1 MPTLAGFLPLDLR
14 IPVSC
19 CVYCETAKPCLQELG
34 EGLSV
39 TPVNWVRSES
49 LAFEEPPSLLKSQD
63 LRSSQTLTVRA
74 EIGSQRES
82 GDKKV
87 AAPLVRGLFPGRN

>member
-1 MPTLAGFLPLDLR
+1 MALPR
-14 IPVSC
+14 
-19 CVYCETAKPCLQELG
+19 

-63 LRSSQTLTVRA
+63 LRSSQKLTVGA
-74 EIGSQRES
+74 EIGSQR
-82 GDKKV
+82 DKKV